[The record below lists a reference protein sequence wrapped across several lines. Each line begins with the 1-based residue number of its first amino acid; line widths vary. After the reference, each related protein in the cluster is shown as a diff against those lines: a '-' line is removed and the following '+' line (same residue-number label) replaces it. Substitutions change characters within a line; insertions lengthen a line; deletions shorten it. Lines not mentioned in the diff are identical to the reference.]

1 MEDCIF
7 CKIIN
12 KEIPSAIIYED
23 EKVIAFNDINPV
35 APVHVLVIPK
45 IHISCINDINSE
57 NSKYIEQVYIAIA
70 EVAKIVKVD
79 EAGYRVIN
87 NCGEDG
93 GQVVNHLHFHLLG
106 GKHLGSKLVQE

>member
-1 MEDCIF
+1 MEDCLF
-7 CKIIN
+7 CKII
-12 KEIPSAIIYED
+12 KGEVGC
-23 EKVIAFNDINPV
+23 EKVYENESVLAFKDIHPV